1 MRLLKL
7 SANQPTFKPVV
18 FRRSGVSLIVGRAKA
33 GTKDS
38 SQKTYNGIGK
48 SLSIYLIHFCLGAS
62 KEDKLTVALPGWV
75 FTLEFEHEGATHIA
89 SRSVDS
95 QQTVTLDG
103 VELALDDYTAELGRQ
118 AFNLISPQP
127 FLSFRSLITRFAR
140 PTKYSYLKW
149 DSFVKEEKDWE
160 VLLRN
165 GYLFGIVPEFVRA
178 KYDARKEQ
186 TETEKLAR
194 QIKGDT
200 ELAQHFESGADPRI
214 ERKDL
219 EDQVTKLEHHLA
231 SFEIAEDYGA
241 VKRDAGATKRRL
253 DDITAELSGLDDRIA
268 IIDASLQ
275 LGADLPRQQML
286 ALLEEANVIL
296 AGGTKR
302 TLEQLETFHQRLL
315 TDRKQRLGSERDSL
329 IKTRDALLAEQTEL
343 STQRTSQLQY
353 LSHHGALS
361 DHMALSQKLADQRA
375 RLDRIK
381 AWQDLIG
388 HYKDRVNRLKA
399 RLSELNLETARYLRE
414 FDAGLDRNLDIFR
427 SFSGQFY
434 ENKPGGITLTANE
447 GDNQIRFNIKASID
461 DDSADGIGSVKI
473 FCYDM
478 MILLARHHHHMRFIA
493 HDGRLF
499 GGMDPRQR
507 SILFQQAKLAA
518 EANDVQYIA
527 NINEDHLES
536 IRTRIGQPEFDRL
549 FCDAIILELTD
560 DSEAGKLLGV
570 KVKLEYDS

>member
-7 SANQPTFKPVV
+7 SANQPSFKTIA
-18 FRRSGVSLIVGRAKA
+18 FRRSGLSLIVGRAKA
-33 GTKDS
+33 GANDS

-62 KEDKLTVALPGWV
+62 KDDNLTAALPGWV
-75 FTLEFEHEGATHIA
+75 FTLEFEHEGTTHTA
-89 SRSVDS
+89 ARSVDD

-103 VELALDDYTAELGRQ
+103 FQLSLDDYTAELGRQ
-118 AFNLISPQP
+118 ALDLNSPQP
-127 FLSFRSLITRFAR
+127 FLSFRTLIPRFIR

-165 GYLFGIVPEFVRA
+165 GYLFGIAPDIIRA

-186 TETEKLAR
+186 TETKTLAR

-200 ELAQHFESGADPRI
+200 ELAQHFASGTDPRI

-219 EDQVTKLEHHLA
+219 EDQITKLERHLA

-275 LGADLPRQQML
+275 LGADLPRQQMI

-329 IKTRDALLAEQTEL
+329 AKTRDALLTEQTEL

-361 DHMALSQKLADQRA
+361 DHMALSQKLADQRS

-381 AWQDLIG
+381 SWQDLIG
-388 HYKDRVNRLKA
+388 HYKDRVDRLNS
-399 RLSELNLETARYLRE
+399 RLSELNLETTRYLRD
-414 FDAGLDRNLDIFR
+414 FDAGLDRNLDLFR
-427 SFSGQFY
+427 SFSSQFY
-434 ENKPGGITLTANE
+434 ENKPGGITLTGNQ
-447 GDNQIRFNIKASID
+447 GDNQTRFNIKASID

-478 MILLARHHHHMRFIA
+478 MILLARQHHQMNFII

-518 EANDVQYIA
+518 ETHDIQYIA
-527 NINEDHLES
+527 NINEDHLDS
-536 IRTRIGQPEFDRL
+536 IRTRLGQPEFDRI
-549 FCDAIILELTD
+549 FSDAIILELTD